1 LHSLTP
7 SLAHF
12 LYIPQPTSNFSIN
25 HLALPGIDV
34 STVVAMDSLF
44 SDVMNDWSGTG
55 RGCHVDFGADE
66 VIPLQT
72 GKSSSSM
79 NVILVIALIYAS
91 FCA

>member
-1 LHSLTP
+1 
-7 SLAHF
+7 
-12 LYIPQPTSNFSIN
+12 
-25 HLALPGIDV
+25 
-34 STVVAMDSLF
+34 MDSLF